1 MGFAIAHLEDQ
12 TVLPSEEEAAAAE
25 AATLVDLDLP
35 IQDHQDHPDLKAHLE
50 VVVEDVESPGAAVVA
65 LETQE
70 HLSVTPIILLDLFNV
85 MVMEELFA
93 NNVMVSHI
101 IPILV
106 IVN

>member
-1 MGFAIAHLEDQ
+1 MGQ

-25 AATLVDLDLP
+25 AATLVDQDL
-35 IQDHQDHPDLKAHLE
+35 QDHPDLKAHLE
-50 VVVEDVESPGAAVVA
+50 EVVEVLEVDVVDVESPGAAVVA

-106 IVN
+106 IVNKCF